1 MKHHAHIRH
10 NLVCI
15 RYYPKDN
22 NLSSL
27 KSVLGPPALCDV
39 KSCAS
44 VNCSLYISEKVR
56 SEKRFS
62 YSSRATK
69 QLLLNLNELHMCIYS
84 WK

>member
-10 NLVCI
+10 NLVCR

-27 KSVLGPPALCDV
+27 KSVLGPPALCDF

-44 VNCSLYISEKVR
+44 VNCSLYIFYNICGVR
-56 SEKRFS
+56 SSIREG
-62 YSSRATK
+62 
-69 QLLLNLNELHMCIYS
+69 
-84 WK
+84 